1 MPDGEGPFPL
11 VIFIH
16 GFKGFMDWGPFP
28 LVAKQL
34 AVAGCMVVRF
44 NGSHNGTTPE
54 HLTTFADPEAFGR
67 NTFSIELDDLGRVL
81 DWSLAELPVDRKRIA
96 LLGHSR
102 GGGLAICK
110 AAEDPRVTRLVT
122 WAAVHSFDHFWTPA
136 LLTRWQRDGV
146 QYVVNSRTGEQLPMY
161 ITLYDDF
168 MAHHAR
174 FDILTLASHISIPWL
189 IIHGTADEAVKV
201 EAAHQLHL
209 TTSATMMFGH
219 IETNRERM
227 DHFVRLREVQ
237 ARKPAS
243 AKGFLAFIPWPF
255 QDEDTM
261 LKRLKRARN
270 TVTGDEYVRMIAM
283 SRIMLPNII
292 NVQASWLTV
301 GKSIAQVCL
310 HAGANDFGSIMIE
323 ENVVS
328 AAGAPFRFTANGIQ
342 QAIREAGF
350 VPQLRNQQYE
360 FREIPATI
368 EQQTLNH
375 QTMVID

>member
-1 MPDGEGPFPL
+1 MPRQDRFELLYQPNHDRPIPVKVTMPDGEGPFPL

-28 LVAKQL
+28 LVAKRL
-34 AVAGCMVVRF
+34 AAAGCMVVRF

-81 DWSLAELPVDRKRIA
+81 DWGLAEIPVDRKRIA

-189 IIHGTADEAVKV
+189 IIHGTADEAVTV
-201 EAAHQLHL
+201 AAAHQLHAAQPNSQL
-209 TTSATMMFGH
+209 LLLPYAGHTFGGKH
-219 IETNRERM
+219 PWK
-227 DHFVRLREVQ
+227 Q
-237 ARKPAS
+237 AVLP
-243 AKGFLAFIPWPF
+243 
-255 QDEDTM
+255 QDM
-261 LKRLKRARN
+261 ARA
-270 TVTGDEYVRMIAM
+270 VTA
-283 SRIMLPNII
+283 
-292 NVQASWLTV
+292 A
-301 GKSIAQVCL
+301 IAQ
-310 HAGANDFGSIMIE
+310 
-323 ENVVS
+323 
-328 AAGAPFRFTANGIQ
+328 
-342 QAIREAGF
+342 
-350 VPQLRNQQYE
+350 
-360 FREIPATI
+360 IP
-368 EQQTLNH
+368 
-375 QTMVID
+375 